1 MAEVLVAEAAPS
13 HQALAQFVLGTQGGH
28 TVRFAGS
35 AGTVLEEVESAS
47 PDLLLL
53 EASLADRCGLD
64 LCRQL
69 RRTVSV
75 PILMVSQR
83 SAPADRVQG
92 LRAGADDFLA
102 KPFDPD
108 ELLER
113 VNALLRRTRR
123 TEIGPTGATVHAGD
137 LRLHL
142 IDRTLWVKE
151 RGPIELTPVECRL
164 VYAMMGKPGA
174 LWTREQL
181 MQRLSDVP
189 AGYDGPTSAVEA
201 HVSRLRRKLER
212 DPKRP
217 SYLVTVRG
225 QGYQLNVTGA

>member
-1 MAEVLVAEAAPS
+1 MADVLVADAAPT

-28 TVRFAGS
+28 SVSFAPSFGS
-35 AGTVLEEVESAS
+35 VLEAMERAA
-47 PDLLLL
+47 PDILLL
-53 EASLADRCGLD
+53 ETALADRSGIE

-69 RRTVSV
+69 RRTVNM
-75 PILMVSQR
+75 PILMLSQR
-83 SAPADRVQG
+83 AAPADRVQG
-92 LRAGADDFLA
+92 LRAGADDFLT

-123 TEIGPTGATVHAGD
+123 TEMGPTGATVHAGD

-142 IDRTLWVKE
+142 IDRTLWVKA

-164 VYAMMGKPGA
+164 VYAMLGKPGV
-174 LWTREQL
+174 LWTRAML
-181 MQRLSDVP
+181 MQRLGDVP
-189 AGYDGPTSAVEA
+189 EGYDGPTGAVEA

-212 DPKRP
+212 DPKQP
-217 SYLVTVRG
+217 HYLVTVRG
-225 QGYQLNVTGA
+225 QGYRLNVTLS